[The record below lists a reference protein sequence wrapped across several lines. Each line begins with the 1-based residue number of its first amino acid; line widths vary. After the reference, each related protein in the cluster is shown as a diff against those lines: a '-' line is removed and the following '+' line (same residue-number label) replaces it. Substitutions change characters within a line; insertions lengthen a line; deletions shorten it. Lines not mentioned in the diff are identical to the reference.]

1 MQPVP
6 ALRFAHAARVLGAAA
21 RAGGLSVPAF
31 RSPPRIAGAR
41 RSLRRYPG
49 GVVVAVRLHD
59 RPFDDVAADMVE
71 GIVIANAL
79 TDEAAVRVRALL
91 ARALHDELGDELGAE
106 LGVELGDGAHP
117 AAA

>member
-41 RSLRRYPG
+41 RTLRRYPG
-49 GVVVAVRLHD
+49 GAVVAVQLRG
-59 RPFDDVAADMVE
+59 RSFDDVVADMVE
-71 GIVIANAL
+71 GVVQANGL
-79 TDEAAVRVRALL
+79 TDEAAARVRALL
-91 ARALHDELGDELGAE
+91 VAAVQAE
-106 LGVELGDGAHP
+106 SPPSDVGDGAHP